1 MIAGDFNADR
11 PAVTRALGDG
21 FAAAVLPR
29 GRYTRPRPDG
39 GVGKSQN
46 IDHVLVYMAS
56 ASESGVEDGRG
67 LSDHNPVW
75 AKLE

>member
-1 MIAGDFNADR
+1 MG
-11 PAVTRALGDG
+11 ALGAG
-21 FAAAVLPR
+21 FTAAELPR
-29 GRYTRPRPDG
+29 GRHTRPRPD

-46 IDHVLVYMAS
+46 IDHVIGHVAA

-75 AKLE
+75 SKFE